1 MFLFKHVQ
9 VDCVTLLYHSNKD
22 IKTFILT
29 YYVVVMLTICL
40 VFCSSFPDPC
50 VLQCENILC
59 YVCSLK
65 SFDNKGIRGILFLM
79 WCCCL
84 CFGLFLCVL
93 YCSIYIHLFDISY
106 TMYHAFLIVQRISLH
121 VWIYCFD
128 VAKEIVCLCN
138 TFLFLFIWHWKYRSN
153 NVSLPVLSDDPWLI
167 I

>member
-9 VDCVTLLYHSNKD
+9 VECVTLLYHSNKD

-29 YYVVVMLTICL
+29 YYVVVILTIFL
-40 VFCSSFPDPC
+40 VFRASFPDSC

-65 SFDNKGIRGILFLM
+65 SFGNKGIRGILFLM

-84 CFGLFLCVL
+84 SFGLFSCVL

-106 TMYHAFLIVQRISLH
+106 KMYHGHFSLSYVFRYMFEYTVLMLQKKLFVYEIHFCFCSFDIESIGRIMFLCL
-121 VWIYCFD
+121 YCLM
-128 VAKEIVCLCN
+128 IHGL
-138 TFLFLFIWHWKYRSN
+138 
-153 NVSLPVLSDDPWLI
+153 
-167 I
+167 